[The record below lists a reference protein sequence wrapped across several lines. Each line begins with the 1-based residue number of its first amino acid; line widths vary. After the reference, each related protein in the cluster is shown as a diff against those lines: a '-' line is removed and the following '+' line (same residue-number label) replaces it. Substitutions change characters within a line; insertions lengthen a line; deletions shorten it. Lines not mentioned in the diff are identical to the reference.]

1 MLCLRNMLRRVPVSE
16 LEKLREELPLRGVQ
30 DGRITNSILDASDG
44 RCNVF

>member
-16 LEKLREELPLRGVQ
+16 LEKVREEQPLHGVQ
-30 DGRITNSILDASDG
+30 DGRITNSILDAPNG